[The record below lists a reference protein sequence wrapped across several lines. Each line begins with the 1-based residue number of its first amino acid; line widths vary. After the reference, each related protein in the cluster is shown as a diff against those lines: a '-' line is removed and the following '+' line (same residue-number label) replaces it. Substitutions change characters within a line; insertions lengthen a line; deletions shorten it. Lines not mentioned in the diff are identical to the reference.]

1 MPNRFGQTCG
11 RERGPERLAHGGQV
25 RGHRVPACRRS
36 GPVRVCHP
44 FEVGSTSVDFMKW
57 YADCCAR
64 GSLIDYI
71 AVSGS
76 MERNVLEF
84 VDHLHEHFLYPCSIN
99 KNGRYNVPSNPAE
112 GYRCVVAVARA
123 WVEVTDPHDSI
134 EMHQSSIAEYEWPH
148 GSYWVNSPK
157 KAQ

>member
-1 MPNRFGQTCG
+1 M
-11 RERGPERLAHGGQV
+11 
-25 RGHRVPACRRS
+25 
-36 GPVRVCHP
+36 
-44 FEVGSTSVDFMKW
+44 
-57 YADCCAR
+57 
-64 GSLIDYI
+64 IDYI
-71 AVSGS
+71 AISGS

-112 GYRCVVAVARA
+112 GYRCVSVAVCERA
-123 WVEVTDPHDSI
+123 NVAHPCDSI
-134 EMHQSSIAEYEWPH
+134 EMHQSSITEYEWPH